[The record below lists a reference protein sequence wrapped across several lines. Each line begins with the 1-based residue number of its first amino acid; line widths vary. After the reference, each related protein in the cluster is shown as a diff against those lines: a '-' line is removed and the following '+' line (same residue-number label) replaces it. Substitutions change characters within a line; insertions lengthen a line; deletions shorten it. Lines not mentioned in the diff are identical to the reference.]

1 MDFEERKQLEA
12 TLLRVRSRIRKAK
25 KSLDCLEG
33 DWWHCGI
40 SMEPELKRNR
50 FYDTVELSS
59 DDEEV
64 ISTLSANHRKSI
76 DNLTMQQQRSRLPN
90 VLESIKAL
98 SIVENISEIKIA
110 TLALQLLS
118 NQTKQREIAK
128 VSKSVV
134 YDKFSGQFGKLLKK
148 RARCYQDSVPCRSPR
163 NWQEEIHTTPTSL
176 AI

>member
-59 DDEEV
+59 DEEV

-98 SIVENISEIKIA
+98 SIVENISEIEIA

-134 YDKFSGQFGKLLKK
+134 HDKFSGQFGKLLKK